1 MELSP
6 QRFDACASLVWGRH
20 WKERLGRRLKIRPRE
35 FDEMLSGNREI
46 PRDAVDAVLEGLKTR
61 REALDDAVL
70 ELAGADQ

>member
-1 MELSP
+1 M
-6 QRFDACASLVWGRH
+6 
-20 WKERLGRRLKIRPRE
+20 KIRPRE